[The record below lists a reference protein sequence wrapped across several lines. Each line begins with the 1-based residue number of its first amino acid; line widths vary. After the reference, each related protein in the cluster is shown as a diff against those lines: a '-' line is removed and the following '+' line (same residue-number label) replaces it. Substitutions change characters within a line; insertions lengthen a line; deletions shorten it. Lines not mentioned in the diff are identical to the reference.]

1 MAYRGVRR
9 PDGRGDVFREHVVL
23 SFDPN
28 EPFLQPF
35 DRRSVANLMLAA
47 TALLCFGVAL
57 LCFAVALGVLFS

>member
-1 MAYRGVRR
+1 M
-9 PDGRGDVFREHVVL
+9 